1 MTTKKNNH
9 MSMNTRIAV
18 CAALLALVLSGCEKV
33 STDANVV
40 KDALTIK
47 PAALTKSD
55 NGIKQQD
62 GTIVYSIGSV
72 FVGGGVASPS
82 KGSSHRCHFY
92 QEKFAEGPNWDEV
105 QALVTIMGF
114 RYKGVEY
121 TQPGQY
127 IDYIY
132 INGIDASLGLG
143 TSFSIPME
151 QGQYKGGNALVSD
164 VRIVSYQ
171 FSSYNQEQGGLN
183 SDANIH
189 IVITTK
195 AGDVITL
202 LYQND
207 VTPYDGYY

>member
-1 MTTKKNNH
+1 
-9 MSMNTRIAV
+9 MSMKTRIVAF
-18 CAALLALVLSGCEKV
+18 AALMALVLSGCEKV
-33 STDANVV
+33 STDANAV

-55 NGIKQQD
+55 NGIRKPD
-62 GTIVYSIGSV
+62 GSIVYSIGSV
-72 FVGGGVASPS
+72 FVGGGVADPS

-92 QEKFAEGPNWDEV
+92 QEKFTEGPNWDEV
-105 QALVTIMGF
+105 TALVAIYGF
-114 RYKGVEY
+114 RHTGVEY

-127 IDYIY
+127 IDQIY
-132 INGIDASLGLG
+132 IIGIDESLGLG
-143 TSFSIPME
+143 ANISIPME

-171 FSSYNQEQGGLN
+171 FSSYNQAGTLN

>member
-1 MTTKKNNH
+1 MKI
-9 MSMNTRIAV
+9 RIAAF
-18 CAALLALVLSGCEKV
+18 AALMALLLSGCEKV
-33 STDANVV
+33 NSDENAV

-55 NGIKQQD
+55 NGVKMQD
-62 GTIVYSIGSV
+62 GIVVYSIGSV
-72 FVGGGVASPS
+72 FVGGGVADPS
-82 KGSSHRCHFY
+82 KGSTHRCHFY
-92 QEKFAEGPNWDEV
+92 QEKFTEGPNWDEV
-105 QALVTIMGF
+105 AALVSIWGF
-114 RYKGVEY
+114 RYTGVEY

-127 IDYIY
+127 INHIY
-132 INGIDASLGLG
+132 IDGIDESLGLG
-143 TSFSIPME
+143 SYLSIPME
-151 QGQYKGGNALVSD
+151 QGKYKGGNELISD

-171 FSSYNQEQGGLN
+171 FSSYNQAQGNLN

-195 AGDVITL
+195 AGDIITL

>member
-1 MTTKKNNH
+1 MIKCVQTLTP
-9 MSMNTRIAV
+9 SRIK
-18 CAALLALVLSGCEKV
+18 L
-33 STDANVV
+33 
-40 KDALTIK
+40 
-47 PAALTKSD
+47 AALTKSD
-55 NGIKQQD
+55 NGIRKPD
-62 GTIVYSIGSV
+62 GSIVYSIGSV
-72 FVGGGVASPS
+72 FVGGGVANPS

-92 QEKFAEGPNWDEV
+92 QEKFTEGPNWDEV
-105 QALVTIMGF
+105 DALVTIYGF
-114 RYKGVEY
+114 RYRDVEY

-127 IDYIY
+127 IDQIY
-132 INGIDASLGLG
+132 INGIDESLGLG
-143 TSFSIPME
+143 TIISIPME

-171 FSSYNQEQGGLN
+171 FSSYNQAEDTLN

-195 AGDVITL
+195 QGDVITL

>member
-1 MTTKKNNH
+1 MKI
-9 MSMNTRIAV
+9 RIAAF
-18 CAALLALVLSGCEKV
+18 AALMALLLSGCEKV
-33 STDANVV
+33 NSAENAV

-55 NGIKQQD
+55 NGVKMQD
-62 GTIVYSIGSV
+62 GTVVYSIGSV
-72 FVGGGVASPS
+72 FVGGGVADPS
-82 KGSSHRCHFY
+82 KGSTHRCHFY
-92 QEKFAEGPNWDEV
+92 QEKFTEGPNWDEV
-105 QALVTIMGF
+105 AALVSIWGF
-114 RYKGVEY
+114 RYTGVEY

-127 IDYIY
+127 INHIY
-132 INGIDASLGLG
+132 INGIDESLGLG
-143 TSFSIPME
+143 SYLFIPME
-151 QGQYKGGNALVSD
+151 QGKYKGGNELISD

-171 FSSYNQEQGGLN
+171 FSSYNQAQGNLN

-195 AGDVITL
+195 AGDIITL

>member
-1 MTTKKNNH
+1 MKI
-9 MSMNTRIAV
+9 RIAAF
-18 CAALLALVLSGCEKV
+18 AALMALLLSGCEKV
-33 STDANVV
+33 NSDENAL

-55 NGIKQQD
+55 NGVKMQD
-62 GTIVYSIGSV
+62 GTVVYSIGSV
-72 FVGGGVASPS
+72 FVGGGVADPS
-82 KGSSHRCHFY
+82 KGSTHRCHFY
-92 QEKFAEGPNWDEV
+92 QEKFTEGPNWDEV
-105 QALVTIMGF
+105 AALVSIWGF
-114 RYKGVEY
+114 RYTGVEY

-127 IDYIY
+127 INHIY
-132 INGIDASLGLG
+132 INGIDESLGLG
-143 TSFSIPME
+143 SYLSIPME
-151 QGQYKGGNALVSD
+151 QGKYKGGNELISD

-171 FSSYNQEQGGLN
+171 FSSYNQAQGNLN

-195 AGDVITL
+195 AGDIITL